1 MLSNASKN
9 MKQNILEQFKQ
20 DAIKYLERKK
30 YEKFK
35 RIQEEKEYLLKQE
48 QKYNDEQKIAKERRK
63 RKEQQFNDYNL
74 MLTKL
79 NYQKQKPING
89 FKSITNIHRK
99 KPVIKYNL
107 NELDKGKSLQKRER
121 EIIMKRD
128 IIGKYLTDENN
139 DEELYQDLKNEKQ
152 RSQQYYREI
161 NDLQYLEYQKN
172 NIDLYGTIDPLIIK
186 RAKKKFLTENPYSFK
201 LRNNFWK
208 SNLVHNPI
216 INPENDMNYN
226 KYIFKE
232 DYENK
237 YDNNNNFSNNV
248 NNNVEQN
255 VDNNR
260 YDNNNVNKTYNIFRN
275 DNNSNLNISNT
286 SETNNRKKS
295 IDNYSYKRINLFK
308 NNNTNYYM
316 NNFIDKS
323 KKNSSFSRY
332 DLTLKKKF
340 FNLNNDY
347 YSNINNNYNDDKI
360 YYNNFNSF
368 RQSTPQRKIL
378 RQAVSTNFL
387 Q

>member
-237 YDNNNNFSNNV
+237 YDNNNN
-248 NNNVEQN
+248 

-275 DNNSNLNISNT
+275 DNNSNLNMSNT

-347 YSNINNNYNDDKI
+347 YSNVNNNYNDDKI